1 MGQAKICVKCPTE
14 AEMYDIQ
21 AKAQAAGL
29 VNHLVVRNGWISL
42 WGQARCCWNVPRT
55 CDLQQHVR
63 AVFLSS
69 P

>member
-29 VNHLVVRNGWISL
+29 VNHLVVRRDGCNRL
-42 WGQARCCWNVPRT
+42 LRVCW
-55 CDLQQHVR
+55 
-63 AVFLSS
+63 FLPFFESAS
-69 P
+69 QGHGFPGFIFW

>member
-29 VNHLVVRNGWISL
+29 VNHLVVRWMGSIP
-42 WGQARCCWNVPRT
+42 GTDVVA
-55 CDLQQHVR
+55 
-63 AVFLSS
+63 
-69 P
+69 

>member
-29 VNHLVVRNGWISL
+29 VNHLVVRWLGFDS
-42 WGQARCCWNVPRT
+42 GHT
-55 CDLQQHVR
+55 DTST
-63 AVFLSS
+63 AVVA
-69 P
+69 